1 MKILYTLP
9 GIKTPHGGYLICCE
23 HITRLK
29 ALGHEVDLFVEKGPA
44 VCAWERYSHINITTD
59 RNAYLNYDCIVIGSP
74 HSIWLQNFIKP
85 HQKCFL
91 FMQMDERK
99 FRPHD
104 GNWHRQCLN
113 FYLSK
118 FPIIHGSHWGEQV
131 CRQLGRKGEMY
142 YIGNGVNL
150 DHFPISNKP
159 KDGKTI
165 LVEGWEASNP
175 AKDIDHIGPKVAA
188 KLKQQGYKIIAYGFQ
203 PIKTLPDVPDEY
215 YYRPPLHTMNELYE
229 RATILLK
236 ATRYDARA
244 LSPMES
250 MCKGTVTARAIV
262 QGDDDLVHG
271 VNCLRTGYD
280 ETGLYNC
287 AKELLTNEP
296 MRERLAANCR
306 EYVQVNS
313 WEKIINQLNQ
323 ILCA

>member
-9 GIKTPHGGYLICCE
+9 SISVPHGGYLICCE
-23 HITRLK
+23 HISRLK
-29 ALGHEVDLFVEKGPA
+29 ALGHEVDLFVEKGPT

-74 HSIWLQNFIKP
+74 HSMWLEGLIQP
-85 HQKCFL
+85 HQKCFI

-104 GNWHRQCLN
+104 TRWHKQCLK

-131 CRQLGRKGEMY
+131 CRKLGRTGAMH

-150 DHFPISNKP
+150 EHFPISDKP

-165 LVEGWEASNP
+165 LLESPASSNP
-175 AKDIDHIGPKVAA
+175 AKDTDGLA
-188 KLKQQGYKIIAYGFQ
+188 LKIAVRLKHQGYNIIGYGFN
-203 PIKTLPDVPDEY
+203 PVNHFALDEY
-215 YYRPPLHTMNELYE
+215 YVRPDLATMNELYE

-244 LSPMES
+244 LSPCES
-250 MCKGTVTARAIV
+250 MTKGTVTARAIV
-262 QGDDDLVHG
+262 QGDDDLIHG

-296 MRERLAANCR
+296 MRQRLADNCR
-306 EYVQVNS
+306 EYVQNES
-313 WEKIINQLNQ
+313 WDKIIKQLNQ
-323 ILCA
+323 ILTA